1 MNELTHSLILPPH
14 SKILR
19 SNIALGGKPERYEL
33 IIRHVLKQNIGR
45 HPGQVSCLRIARRIA
60 SYLILVALRRVLFRP
75 FSYEGG
81 FFGSSLGG
89 VSALPLEN
97 RLSQRE
103 NAAQSKS
110 VRRGLDEPDVFCGKS
125 AKAALL
131 SRKFGLNL
139 RGRADEKEEK
149 IQLLFKG

>member
-1 MNELTHSLILPPH
+1 
-14 SKILR
+14 
-19 SNIALGGKPERYEL
+19 EL

-45 HPGQVSCLRIARRIA
+45 HPGQVSWLRIARRIA

-81 FFGSSLGG
+81 FFGSGLGG
-89 VSALPLEN
+89 MSALPLEN

-110 VRRGLDEPDVFCGKS
+110 VRRGLDEPRLS
-125 AKAALL
+125 SRALPRITAISL
-131 SRKFGLNL
+131 E
-139 RGRADEKEEK
+139 ADG
-149 IQLLFKG
+149 ICLPSGGSSPRS